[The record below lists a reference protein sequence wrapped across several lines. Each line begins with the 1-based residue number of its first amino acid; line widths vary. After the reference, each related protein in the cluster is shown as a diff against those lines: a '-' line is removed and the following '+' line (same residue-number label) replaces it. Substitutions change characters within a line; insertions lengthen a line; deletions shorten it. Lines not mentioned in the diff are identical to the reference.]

1 MATRREFRT
10 AAHPSVAHARRT
22 ATGTP
27 AGWTRRA
34 ASRALQTGKRQ
45 SGVYAVELRPGG
57 AARFILQR
65 REDTGRLDTQGRQR
79 DDKPREQRAGRRHHT
94 ASEELPNAENTSEGE
109 AADTDEMAVDAGQET
124 SKAKHRSQQRLASHG
139 KAMGFLKGLVFKR
152 WIGAVQQEKQQREQQ
167 RRAEAA
173 AGAEAAAAAAAQA
186 ARERELGALRRELDG
201 VRKALSSARAREAA
215 LITHTEQLEEQLW
228 WQWSPGQGDEREPRR
243 PRTSHAAAEERWPP
257 EAACETTGAKGQ
269 GNGRSNTSG
278 YHGRGYDLRH
288 RGYG

>member
-1 MATRREFRT
+1 
-10 AAHPSVAHARRT
+10 
-22 ATGTP
+22 
-27 AGWTRRA
+27 
-34 ASRALQTGKRQ
+34 
-45 SGVYAVELRPGG
+45 
-57 AARFILQR
+57 
-65 REDTGRLDTQGRQR
+65 
-79 DDKPREQRAGRRHHT
+79 
-94 ASEELPNAENTSEGE
+94 
-109 AADTDEMAVDAGQET
+109 MAVDAGQET
-124 SKAKHRSQQRLASHG
+124 SKAKQRSQQRLASHG

-201 VRKALSSARAREAA
+201 VRKALSSTRAREAA
-215 LITHTEQLEEQLW
+215 LITHTGQLEDQLR
-228 WQWSPGQGDEREPRR
+228 WQWSPGQSDEREPRR

>member
-1 MATRREFRT
+1 
-10 AAHPSVAHARRT
+10 
-22 ATGTP
+22 
-27 AGWTRRA
+27 
-34 ASRALQTGKRQ
+34 
-45 SGVYAVELRPGG
+45 
-57 AARFILQR
+57 LQR

-109 AADTDEMAVDAGQET
+109 AAHTDEMAVDAGQET
-124 SKAKHRSQQRLASHG
+124 SKAKQRSQQRLASHG

-201 VRKALSSARAREAA
+201 VRKALSSTRAREAA
-215 LITHTEQLEEQLW
+215 LITHTGQLEDQLR
-228 WQWSPGQGDEREPRR
+228 WQWSPGQSDEREPRR

>member
-1 MATRREFRT
+1 MRDAPRLGF
-10 AAHPSVAHARRT
+10 P
-22 ATGTP
+22 P
-27 AGWTRRA
+27 AGLGVRLAVRCRLANGKVECMPSSFGLAVLHASFCKDGKTQGAWTH
-34 ASRALQTGKRQ
+34 
-45 SGVYAVELRPGG
+45 
-57 AARFILQR
+57 
-65 REDTGRLDTQGRQR
+65 TQGRQR

-109 AADTDEMAVDAGQET
+109 AAHTDEMAVDAGQET
-124 SKAKHRSQQRLASHG
+124 SKAKQRSQQRLASHG

-201 VRKALSSARAREAA
+201 VRKALSSTRAREAA
-215 LITHTEQLEEQLW
+215 LITHTGQLEDQLR
-228 WQWSPGQGDEREPRR
+228 WQWSPGQSDEREPRR